1 MSHTR
6 PCTLGTLSLAS
17 TSSGFP
23 NALPGNTVVVA
34 PWNSPLL
41 LAMHGNPRA
50 RPVPS
55 CCCGWQGRIPE
66 PQSAQQQ
73 REAVALCKLWKSG
86 CLLMHVMHVVS
97 HGQDTRARR
106 KHTGPAGSCA
116 CRPCTAAA
124 VAVLGMNPALGHKGP
139 HLKPTLIHQRVV
151 TGSCV
156 LEGNL
161 QGPLGCTKRSC
172 PRGAVPASC
181 GQRAAPQP
189 GPCGQRPQAAA
200 GAPVSQPQAAHS
212 PLEQPPATAI
222 LCNTCGNVCKGEVLR
237 VQSKYFHIKCFV
249 CKACGCDLAEGGFFV
264 RQGEYVCTQDY
275 QRLYGTR
282 CHSCDRFIEGEVV
295 SALGKTYHPDCFV
308 CAVCRLPFPPGDRVT
323 FNGKECMCQKCSLP
337 TVLGSSM
344 QSPGLRSCGGC
355 GSEIKNGQALV
366 ALDKHW
372 HLGCF
377 KCTACGK
384 LLNAEYISKDGLPY
398 CETDYHAKFGI
409 RCDGCEKYVTGRVLE
424 AGQKHYHPSCALC
437 VRCGQMF
444 AEGEEMYLQGSSIWH
459 PACRQAARTE
469 DKTKALS
476 SAPTQTPEPLG
487 SGTLKTRN
495 PRDPPQQLGVPVWDT
510 GTSKHPCRK
519 EAAFRAVMD
528 QGRDAAPGLPELS
541 PPCSDTRT
549 SSESIVSVPAS
560 STSGSPS
567 RVIYAKLGDE
577 ILDYR
582 DLAALPKSKAIYNID
597 RPDMISYSP
606 YVSHSAGDRQSYG
619 EVRPTC
625 GQASSR
631 VWASTQGVPGSQI
644 GQQGTAAQELQ
655 VGVTG
660 LRSREQRQLALESF
674 PVFIPS
680 RAPYAQERI
689 CPTVTAGSALYDFL
703 QRVRRSP
710 GEGKSSNSPGS
721 RAVETGGFLHH
732 WSAEPGPPAGL
743 RPLIP
748 SPVLISS
755 LLATVFT
762 VGDQDD
768 RSYKQCRTSSP
779 SSAGSVSLGR
789 YTPTSRSPQ
798 HYSRP
803 AGTVSVG
810 TSSCLSLSQHPSPT
824 SVFRHQYIPYFRGS
838 ESGRSTPSLS
848 VLSDSR
854 PPSSTYQQAPRH
866 FHVPDTGVKDN
877 IYRKPPI
884 YKQHGTVGVCCCPV
898 AQSPISQLSGLV
910 SVLSLVV
917 QEAGCSKRLTGP
929 SPPQAAAAR
938 RLDGEDGSLDQ
949 DNRKK
954 TSWLLL
960 KGDSDT
966 RTNSPDLD
974 SQSLSHS
981 SGTEQDPLQRVQGD
995 SFYSRFP
1002 YSKSDSLPGHGTNG
1016 LDHRVGTDPFL
1027 ACGTLTIHCCPP
1039 QHSPASSPW
1048 LSLQVY
1054 PYDALIVTNRIRV
1067 KLPKDVDRT
1076 RLERHLSPEEFRA
1089 VFGMSTEEFDRLALW
1104 KRNDLKKK
1112 ALLF

>member
-1 MSHTR
+1 MGM
-6 PCTLGTLSLAS
+6 PGGGT
-17 TSSGFP
+17 
-23 NALPGNTVVVA
+23 
-34 PWNSPLL
+34 
-41 LAMHGNPRA
+41 
-50 RPVPS
+50 
-55 CCCGWQGRIPE
+55 
-66 PQSAQQQ
+66 
-73 REAVALCKLWKSG
+73 
-86 CLLMHVMHVVS
+86 
-97 HGQDTRARR
+97 
-106 KHTGPAGSCA
+106 
-116 CRPCTAAA
+116 
-124 VAVLGMNPALGHKGP
+124 
-139 HLKPTLIHQRVV
+139 
-151 TGSCV
+151 
-156 LEGNL
+156 
-161 QGPLGCTKRSC
+161 
-172 PRGAVPASC
+172 
-181 GQRAAPQP
+181 
-189 GPCGQRPQAAA
+189 
-200 GAPVSQPQAAHS
+200 VSQPQASHS
-212 PLEQPPATAI
+212 PLEPPPATAI
-222 LCNTCGNVCKGEVLR
+222 LCTTCGSVCKGEVLR
-237 VQSKYFHIKCFV
+237 VQSKYFHIRCFV

-264 RQGEYVCTQDY
+264 RQGEYICSQDY

-282 CHSCDRFIEGEVV
+282 CYSCDQFIEGEVV

-323 FNGKECMCQKCSLP
+323 FNGKECVCQKCSLP
-337 TVLGSSM
+337 TALGSSVHLS
-344 QSPGLRSCGGC
+344 QGLRSCGGC

-377 KCTACGK
+377 KCKACGK
-384 LLNAEYISKDGLPY
+384 LLDAEYISKDGLPY

-409 RCDGCEKYVTGRVLE
+409 RCDTCEKYITGRVLE

-469 DKTKALS
+469 DKSKMQSPICSQARPGTTPHAL
-476 SAPTQTPEPLG
+476 Q
-487 SGTLKTRN
+487 
-495 PRDPPQQLGVPVWDT
+495 
-510 GTSKHPCRK
+510 
-519 EAAFRAVMD
+519 
-528 QGRDAAPGLPELS
+528 
-541 PPCSDTRT
+541 DTRT

-606 YVSHSAGDRQSYG
+606 YVSHCAGDRQSCS
-619 EVRPTC
+619 ESPQLLSPT
-625 GQASSR
+625 
-631 VWASTQGVPGSQI
+631 
-644 GQQGTAAQELQ
+644 
-655 VGVTG
+655 
-660 LRSREQRQLALESF
+660 
-674 PVFIPS
+674 
-680 RAPYAQERI
+680 
-689 CPTVTAGSALYDFL
+689 PT
-703 QRVRRSP
+703 
-710 GEGKSSNSPGS
+710 E
-721 RAVETGGFLHH
+721 
-732 WSAEPGPPAGL
+732 
-743 RPLIP
+743 
-748 SPVLISS
+748 
-755 LLATVFT
+755 
-762 VGDQDD
+762 GDQDD

-779 SSAGSVSLGR
+779 SSTGSVSLGR

-803 AGTVSVG
+803 
-810 TSSCLSLSQHPSPT
+810 
-824 SVFRHQYIPYFRGS
+824 GS

-884 YKQHGTVGVCCCPV
+884 YKQHGPV
-898 AQSPISQLSGLV
+898 AQSPISKLSGLV

-938 RLDGEDGSLDQ
+938 RVDGEDGSFDQ

-974 SQSLSHS
+974 IQSLSHS
-981 SGTEQDPLQRVQGD
+981 SGTERGPLQRGPGD
-995 SFYSRFP
+995 SFS
-1002 YSKSDSLPGHGTNG
+1002 
-1016 LDHRVGTDPFL
+1016 
-1027 ACGTLTIHCCPP
+1027 P
-1039 QHSPASSPW
+1039 QYK
-1048 LSLQVY
+1048 VY

-1076 RLERHLSPEEFRA
+1076 RLERHLSPEEFQE
-1089 VFGMSTEEFDRLALW
+1089 VFGMSIEEFDRLALW